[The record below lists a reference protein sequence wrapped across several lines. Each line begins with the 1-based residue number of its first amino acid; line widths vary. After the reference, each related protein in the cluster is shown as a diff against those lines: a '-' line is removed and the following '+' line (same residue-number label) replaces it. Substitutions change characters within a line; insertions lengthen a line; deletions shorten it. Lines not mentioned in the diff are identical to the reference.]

1 MTAEI
6 IDGKKI
12 ASEVKKELK
21 GRIGKLIDSGIEP
34 SLIAV
39 LVGDDPV
46 SKQYVNMKHKA
57 CAKLGIKSRIV
68 TLPESTSES
77 KLLDLIG
84 YFNQDNTVHGIL
96 VQLPLPDHI
105 NQLKINL
112 AVDVNKDVDGF
123 HPANLGKMLLGK
135 PSFIPA
141 TPLGIMELLNRSGNN
156 PEGKHTVILGRGELV
171 GRPLSVL
178 ISLKSNGA
186 NSTVTLCHSG
196 TKELGHFTKQADI
209 LVCAMGRAEMISAD
223 MIKPGAVVIDSG
235 TTAVD
240 DSTSEKGYRIAGD
253 VDFESASEVAGY
265 ITPVPGGVGPMTI
278 AMLLA
283 NTVSAAE
290 KLAGKSDER

>member
-1 MTAEI
+1 MTAKI

-12 ASEVKKELK
+12 ASEVKEELK
-21 GRIGKLIDSGIEP
+21 GRISKLTDSGIEP

-39 LVGDDPV
+39 LVGDDPA

-77 KLLDLIG
+77 KLLDLVG
-84 YFNQDNTVHGIL
+84 YFNQDKTVHGIL

-123 HPANLGKMLLGK
+123 HPTNLGKMLLGK
-135 PSFIPA
+135 PSLIPA
-141 TPLGIMELLNRSGNN
+141 TPLGIMELLNRSDSN
-156 PEGKHTVILGRGELV
+156 PDGRHTVILGRGDLV

-178 ISLKSNGA
+178 ISLKNKKA

-196 TKELGHFTKQADI
+196 TKDLRYFTRQADVLI
-209 LVCAMGRAEMISAD
+209 CAMGRAEMITGE
-223 MIKPGAVVIDSG
+223 MIKPGAVIIDSG
-235 TTAVD
+235 TTPVD
-240 DSTSEKGYRIAGD
+240 DPDSDKGYRITGD
-253 VDFESASEVAGY
+253 VDFKSVSEVAGY

-283 NTVSAAE
+283 NTVTAAE
-290 KLAGKSDER
+290 SLSGIQND